1 VRFLNETAP
10 GHDLT
15 YSDVFMVPGRS
26 AVGSRLDVDLATTDG
41 SGATIPIVTA
51 NMTAVSG
58 RRMAETIARRG
69 GIAILPQD
77 IPADVVAD
85 VITWVK
91 SRDLVVET
99 ALTLAPTDTAG
110 DALSLL
116 PKRAHG
122 AVIVISEGRPVGV
135 VTEADCLGVD
145 RFTQLR
151 QVMSADPFTLPTGTP
166 PEQAFSLLHDG
177 RHRLAPVVNG
187 TGRCL
192 GIMTRTGALR
202 ATLYSPAVDA
212 SGRLRVGAAI
222 GVNADVAAKAKLL
235 LDAGADVLVV
245 DTAHGH
251 QEKMMGALQAVRAL
265 NPAVPVAAGNVVT
278 AAGVADLRSAGAD
291 IVKVGVG
298 PGAMCTTRMM
308 TGVGRPQ
315 FSAVLECAAEA
326 RRLGASVWAD
336 GGVRHPRDVAL
347 ALAAGA
353 SNVMIGSWFAGTYE
367 SPGDTFR
374 SPEGRLYKESFG
386 MASAR
391 AVRLRSASDSA
402 FERARKA
409 LFEEGIS
416 SARMYLDPVRP
427 GVEDLIDMI
436 VAGLRSSCT
445 YAGARDL
452 AEFHDRA
459 VVGVQSAS
467 GYSEGMPVPTSWL
480 ARGQGAR
487 GPGGMASPQSRGG
500 WGGSSPRANSAGR
513 VEPADG
519 GTVGGAAER
528 LELVVPGRAQKPAEL
543 VFQRPAR
550 GSLGGQHHDR
560 PEPVL
565 GDHDVPAGAG
575 HRAEQAEVGRVAV
588 AHAVTA
594 GRAVLRHLEP
604 EPVPAGQSG
613 RDRACRAR
621 AGLPGELGPQRAGSG
636 RLADPRHTNVRPHNS
651 GYGPLN
657 VRAQRRGRG
666 MNIQNTMRGHRASL

>member
-1 VRFLNETAP
+1 VRFLNGITPEQ
-10 GHDLT
+10 DLT

-26 AVGSRLDVDLATTDG
+26 AVGSRLDVDLATSDG
-41 SGATIPIVTA
+41 SGATIPLVTA

-58 RRMAETIARRG
+58 RRMAETVARRG
-69 GIAILPQD
+69 GLAIVPQD
-77 IPADVVAD
+77 IPVDVVAN
-85 VITWVK
+85 VIAWVK

-99 ALTLAPTDTAG
+99 ALTLGPADTAG

-122 AVIVISEGRPVGV
+122 AVVVVEDGRPVGV
-135 VTEADCLGVD
+135 ATEADCLGVD
-145 RFTQLR
+145 RFTQLSH
-151 QVMSADPFTLPTGTP
+151 VMSADPFTLPGGTA
-166 PEQAFSLLHDG
+166 PERAFSLLHDG
-177 RHRLAPVVNG
+177 RHRLAPVLDSS
-187 TGRCL
+187 GRCV

-212 SGRLRVGAAI
+212 QGRLRVGVAL
-222 GVNADVAAKAKLL
+222 GVNGDVARRAKVL

-251 QEKMMGALQAVRAL
+251 QDKMIWALQAVRAL
-265 NPAVPVAAGNVVT
+265 DPAVPVVAGNVVT
-278 AAGVADLRSAGAD
+278 AAGVADLVAAGAD

-315 FSAVLECAAEA
+315 FSAVLECAAQA
-326 RRLGASVWAD
+326 RRLGASIWAD

-402 FERARKA
+402 FERARKE

-445 YAGARDL
+445 YAGARNL
-452 AEFHDRA
+452 AEFTERT

-467 GYSEGMPVPTSWL
+467 GYSEGMPVPTSW
-480 ARGQGAR
+480 
-487 GPGGMASPQSRGG
+487 
-500 WGGSSPRANSAGR
+500 
-513 VEPADG
+513 
-519 GTVGGAAER
+519 
-528 LELVVPGRAQKPAEL
+528 
-543 VFQRPAR
+543 
-550 GSLGGQHHDR
+550 
-560 PEPVL
+560 
-565 GDHDVPAGAG
+565 
-575 HRAEQAEVGRVAV
+575 
-588 AHAVTA
+588 
-594 GRAVLRHLEP
+594 
-604 EPVPAGQSG
+604 
-613 RDRACRAR
+613 
-621 AGLPGELGPQRAGSG
+621 
-636 RLADPRHTNVRPHNS
+636 
-651 GYGPLN
+651 
-657 VRAQRRGRG
+657 
-666 MNIQNTMRGHRASL
+666 